1 MISGKED
8 ITDKKSEERFRLV
21 VESAPNAMLL
31 VSSAGKI
38 TLVNSQ
44 TEKLFQYSREEL
56 IGQGIE
62 ILIPKR
68 YTEKH
73 PGFRNMFF
81 AKPETRSMGVG
92 RELFASRKD
101 GTEFPVEIGL
111 NPIEDSEG
119 IMVLASIIDI
129 TERKKSEERFRLVV
143 ESAPNAMLLV
153 NSEGKITLVNS
164 QTEKLFQYARE
175 ELIDQG
181 IEILIP
187 KRFTEKHP
195 GFRNMFFAKP
205 ETRSMGVGRE
215 LFASRK
221 DGTEFPVE
229 IGLNPIEFTDGNMV
243 LASIIDITERKT
255 QESNRLKSDFLANM
269 SHELRTP
276 MNAIIGF
283 SELLIDKKVGEL
295 SPKQLEYI
303 NDIHASGSHL
313 LHLINDIL
321 DISKIESGKIELQL
335 ESFNIYKAIEE
346 VIKVVKPLADK
357 KHICIEL
364 KSSIVINFIYL
375 DRNRFLQILYN
386 LLSNAIKFN
395 TEDGN
400 IYVEVSSL
408 EKGYFLL
415 KIRDTGIGIAK
426 EDLHK
431 LFIPFVQL
439 DAGTTRRHEG
449 TGLGLAL
456 TKKIVEAQQGE
467 ISIESAPGQGAIFYV
482 KLPVNLEK
490 MTNEIEL

>member
-8 ITDKKSEERFRLV
+8 KTEKKSEERFRLV
-21 VESAPNAMLL
+21 VESAPNAILL
-31 VSSAGKI
+31 VNSEGKI

-68 YTEKH
+68 FTEKH
-73 PGFRNMFF
+73 PGFRDMFF
-81 AKPETRSMGVG
+81 AKPEARSMGVG

-111 NPIEDSEG
+111 NPIEDLEG
-119 IMVLASIIDI
+119 VMVLASIIDI

-153 NSEGKITLVNS
+153 NSDGKIMLVNS
-164 QTEKLFQYARE
+164 QTEKLFQYSRE
-175 ELIDQG
+175 ELIEKG

-205 ETRSMGVGRE
+205 ETRSMGAGRE

-243 LASIIDITERKT
+243 LASIIDITERKM

-295 SPKQLEYI
+295 SEKQLEYI
-303 NDIHASGSHL
+303 KDIHASGSHL

-357 KHICIEL
+357 KHISIEL
-364 KSSIVINFIYL
+364 RSSIVISFICL

-395 TEDGN
+395 TIEGS
-400 IYVEVSSL
+400 IYVEVSVQ
-408 EKGYFLL
+408 EKECFLL

-426 EDLHK
+426 QDLHK

-467 ISIESAPGQGAIFYV
+467 ISIESTPGQGTTFFI
-482 KLPVNLEK
+482 KLPINLEK
-490 MTNEIEL
+490 MTPEIEL